1 MFTLPQNADTQCDIA
16 GIVPRAFI
24 LIRRVTTPSTAV
36 LDTRKPVNIAIESHN
51 NMKTSRFAPK
61 TPQEQLQQSRAE
73 KLKQDKDRAT
83 RLIGRLRW
91 KAELLMVSYFKA
103 LEILQACSQQ
113 NGNERSRNDLAQH
126 AESMFKIDFFE
137 FYTFLERYITTCLAT
152 LGVSISASIP
162 RENFNALRY
171 ITNPDLHRTRPAAAH
186 AFHANLL
193 EALDDE
199 KCLLHHSLGAQDV
212 RIQLGL
218 AKDYRNAWKDADEKE
233 TSNNGEGH
241 HGASSKNAK
250 LIELELETMLRT
262 LIIGCSRANEVVQSY
277 SGADK
282 NGTNFS
288 SQDFEPPTYYGDGM
302 TMEDVPLEY
311 MDDAMELD

>member
-1 MFTLPQNADTQCDIA
+1 
-16 GIVPRAFI
+16 
-24 LIRRVTTPSTAV
+24 
-36 LDTRKPVNIAIESHN
+36 
-51 NMKTSRFAPK
+51 MKTSRFAPK
-61 TPQEQLQQSRAE
+61 TSREQLQQSKVE

-83 RLIGRLRW
+83 RLLGRLRW

-103 LEILQACSQQ
+103 LEIYQANDQR
-113 NGNERSRNDLAQH
+113 NGSEESHKALAQQ

-137 FYTFLERYITTCLAT
+137 FYTFLERYITICLAT
-152 LGVSISASIP
+152 FGVSVSASIP

-171 ITNPDLHRTRPAAAH
+171 ITNPDLQRTRPLASH

-199 KCLLHHSLGAQDV
+199 KCPLHDSLGAQDV

-218 AKDYRNAWKDADEKE
+218 AKDYRNAWKDADEK
-233 TSNNGEGH
+233 GESE
-241 HGASSKNAK
+241 HGASSKNVQ
-250 LIELELETMLRT
+250 LSELELEMMLRT
-262 LIIGCSRANEVVQSY
+262 LIVGCNRANDAVQLY
-277 SGADK
+277 VGADL
-282 NGTNFS
+282 NGAS
-288 SQDFEPPTYYGDGM
+288 LASHDFEPATYSGDGI